1 MKNGNEVSVR
11 EIMMSSP
18 VMLRPNDSLQ
28 LAGDLASL
36 GRRTPFVDNG
46 KLLRA

>member
-11 EIMMSSP
+11 EIMMSSQ

-28 LAGDLASL
+28 LAGDLPHSAA
-36 GRRTPFVDNG
+36 RTPFVDNG